1 MKSILVIGLGRFG
14 SHLLHKFYNLGDEV
28 MAVDVD
34 ESKIQAAMPYAT
46 SAKIG
51 DCTKMETLKS
61 LGVKNFDI
69 CFVCMGNNFQNSLEI
84 TSLLHEMG
92 ANKVVS
98 KANTEIHAKFLLRN
112 GADEVTYPERDSAE
126 KLATRYSADNI
137 FDFIELTKDTAI
149 YEIPIL
155 ESWPGKSIMKVD
167 ARKKYRINILAV
179 KNGTEI
185 HALPGAE
192 YVFNPEDHIIVLG
205 QHGDVEKLLKKMD

>member
-14 SHLLHKFYNLGDEV
+14 NHLLHKFYDLGDEV
-28 MAVDVD
+28 MAVDVN
-34 ESKIQAAMPYAT
+34 EEKVQAAMPYAT

-51 DCTKMETLKS
+51 DCTKMDTLRS

-69 CFVCMGNNFQNSLEI
+69 CFVCIGEGFQNSLEI

-92 ANKVVS
+92 AKRVIS

-112 GADEVTYPERDSAE
+112 GADEVTYPERDSAQ
-126 KLATRYSADNI
+126 KLATRCSVDNI

-155 ESWPGKSIMKVD
+155 ESWEGKSIVKID
-167 ARKKYRINILAV
+167 ARRKYRINILAV
-179 KNGTEI
+179 KNGTSI
-185 HALPGAE
+185 QAHPGAE
-192 YVFNPEDHIIVLG
+192 YVFNPDDHIIILG
-205 QHGDVEKLLKKMD
+205 QNADVEKLLKKMD

>member
-14 SHLLHKFYNLGDEV
+14 NHLLHKFYDLGDEV
-28 MAVDVD
+28 MAVDVN
-34 ESKIQAAMPYAT
+34 EEKVQAAMPYAT

-51 DCTKMETLKS
+51 DCTKMDTLRS

-69 CFVCMGNNFQNSLEI
+69 CFVCIGEGFQNSLEI

-92 ANKVVS
+92 AKRVIS

-112 GADEVTYPERDSAE
+112 GADEVTYPERDSAQ
-126 KLATRYSADNI
+126 KLATRCSVDNI

-155 ESWPGKSIMKVD
+155 ESW
-167 ARKKYRINILAV
+167 V
-179 KNGTEI
+179 KNGTSI
-185 HALPGAE
+185 QALPGAE
-192 YVFNPEDHIIVLG
+192 YVFNPDDHIIILG
-205 QHGDVEKLLKKMD
+205 QNADVEKLLKKMD